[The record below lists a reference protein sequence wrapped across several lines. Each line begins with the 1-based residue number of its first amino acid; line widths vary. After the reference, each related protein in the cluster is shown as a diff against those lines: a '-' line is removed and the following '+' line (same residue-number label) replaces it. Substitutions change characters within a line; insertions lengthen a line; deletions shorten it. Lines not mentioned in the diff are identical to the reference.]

1 VNKNSENTNQRTNVR
16 THERTHRH
24 PLATPVQYVKGVGPA
39 VAAKL
44 ARMGILSVGDLL
56 ATTPIRY
63 IDRRQVLSI
72 SELSPGRDRTTA
84 GTIVVSGISFMGR
97 RRKRIYELVV
107 EDESGRVSLK
117 FFNFHQRY
125 FQQKYGV
132 GTKIILSGDVS
143 EYRTTLQ
150 FIHPEIDV
158 LGENES
164 LSDLAGRIIPVYPLT
179 EGLYQKSMR
188 KIVRNAWD
196 AYNHHIQPIFPEE
209 FAEEHHLSDPWSCL
223 QEIHFPSPDI
233 DPELLLIGR
242 SAAHR
247 TLIFDEFFFLELG
260 LALRRRKNLAK
271 MGIAYRKDDEGHG
284 RFVEHLPF
292 TLTGAQQRVIGEIFT
307 DMERPLPMNR
317 LLQGDVGS
325 GKTVVALAAALKA
338 IASGR
343 QAALMAPTEIL
354 AEQHFQTITTLLAPM
369 DVPHGLLTGSV
380 KGRERKRILE
390 GLTSG
395 EVKIVVGTHALI
407 QEGVEFDNLGFIV
420 VDEQH
425 RFGVMQ
431 RAAMR
436 HKGAPSGPGEEAWPD
451 VLITTATP
459 IPRTLAM
466 TLYGDL
472 DISVIDELPKGRLPV
487 ITRLYEEHKRNKLYD
502 GMRMELA
509 RGRQVYV
516 VYPLIEESEKIDLKN
531 ATRMSQ
537 ELAEVFEPQYNVELL
552 HGRMSGVEKE
562 RIMGEFKGRNIQ
574 ILVATSVVEVGVDV
588 PNASVMVIEHAE
600 RFGLSQLHQLR
611 GRVGRSDHQSYCI
624 LMADYRRSEDAK
636 RRLAVMV
643 ETTDG
648 FKIAEEDLSLRGPG
662 EFLGTRQS
670 GLPPFRIANL
680 ARDVGILSKARD
692 AAFRMIE
699 KDPKLSLP
707 DHRRIKEVLL
717 TRWEGK
723 LNLAEIS

>member
-1 VNKNSENTNQRTNVR
+1 MKNTTRQRP
-16 THERTHRH
+16 

-39 VAAKL
+39 VSAKL
-44 ARMGILSVGDLL
+44 ARMGILTVGDLL

-63 IDRRQVLSI
+63 IDRRQVLAMSL
-72 SELSPGRDRTTA
+72 LSPGRDRTTS
-84 GTIVVSGISFMGR
+84 GHIVVSGISFMGR
-97 RRKRIYELVV
+97 RRKRIYEIIV
-107 EDESGRVSLK
+107 EDETGRASLK

-132 GTKIILSGDVS
+132 GTKVIFSGDVS
-143 EYRTTLQ
+143 EYGNTLQ

-158 LGENES
+158 LSETEG
-164 LSDLAGRIIPVYPLT
+164 LSEFAGRIVPVYPLT

-196 AYNHHIQPIFPEE
+196 AYNQHINPIFPEK

-223 QEIHFPSPDI
+223 QEIHFPSPDL

-260 LALRRRKNLAK
+260 LALRRRKNSVK
-271 MGIAYRKDDEGHG
+271 RGIAYGRNDDRHR
-284 RFVEHLPF
+284 RFIEHLPF
-292 TLTGAQQRVIGEIFT
+292 TLTGAQQRVIGEIFA

-338 IASGR
+338 ITSGR

-380 KGRERKRILE
+380 KGRERKMILE
-390 GLTSG
+390 GLADG
-395 EVKIVVGTHALI
+395 EVKLAVGTHALI
-407 QEGVEFDNLGFIV
+407 QEGVEFDALGFIV

-431 RAAMR
+431 RAAIR
-436 HKGAPSGPGEEAWPD
+436 HKGAPSGPGDEAWPD

-472 DISVIDELPKGRLPV
+472 DVSVIDELPKGRLPIV
-487 ITRLYEEHKRNKLYD
+487 TRLYEEHKRNKLYD

-509 RGRQVYV
+509 RGRQVYA

-531 ATRMSQ
+531 ATRMSK
-537 ELAEVFEPQYNVELL
+537 ELAEVFEPQFKVSLL
-552 HGRMSGVEKE
+552 HGRMSGEEKE
-562 RIMGEFKGRNIQ
+562 RIMGEFKGRDIQ

-680 ARDVGILSKARD
+680 ARDVGILAKARE
-692 AAFRMIE
+692 AAFRMVE